1 MRFHRGPLRFETTLV
16 LFTHITTKL
25 RRGHVPA
32 GRSLRTAHR
41 GRRLDGSTDD
51 GRLDGRRR
59 DGSTDGGEGTRF
71 ARAVRI
77 DRGTRAVSSTRAGTV
92 AKKLGGVSASA
103 DGDLSIQRALT
114 LIDDGRRDDDDDD
127 DDDDGT
133 AL

>member
-1 MRFHRGPLRFETTLV
+1 MRFHRGTLRFETTLV
-16 LFTHITTKL
+16 LFTHINTTL
-25 RRGHVPA
+25 RRGHGPA

-41 GRRLDGSTDD
+41 DGRLDGSTDD
-51 GRLDGRRR
+51 GRLDGAT

-77 DRGTRAVSSTRAGTV
+77 DRGKRAVSSTRAGTV

-103 DGDLSIQRALT
+103 DGDLSIQSALR

-127 DDDDGT
+127 DDGT
-133 AL
+133 AVG

>member
-25 RRGHVPA
+25 RRGHGPA

-51 GRLDGRRR
+51 GRLDGAT

-77 DRGTRAVSSTRAGTV
+77 DRGKRAVSSTRAGTV

-103 DGDLSIQRALT
+103 DGDLSIQRAL
-114 LIDDGRRDDDDDD
+114 IDDGRRDDDDDD